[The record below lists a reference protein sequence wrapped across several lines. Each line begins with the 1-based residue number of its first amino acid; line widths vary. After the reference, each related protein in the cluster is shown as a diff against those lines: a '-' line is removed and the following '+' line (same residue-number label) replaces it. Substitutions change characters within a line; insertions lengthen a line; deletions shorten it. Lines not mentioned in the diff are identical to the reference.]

1 MGMPVPLLNRK
12 SDLSVSNG
20 FLLYKELIR
29 PMMGY
34 ACQAWRSA
42 ASTHVRKIQVIQS
55 KCLRIAT
62 GAPLYVSNRQIHDD
76 LGVLLFADNIRAL
89 TMSFDSKVADVGNP
103 YYGK

>member
-1 MGMPVPLLNRK
+1 MPVPLLNRK

-34 ACQAWRSA
+34 ACHAWRSA

>member
-1 MGMPVPLLNRK
+1 MPVPLLNRK